1 MNKKNNFYMGITLVM
16 FFFKIILFIP
26 HFLKQQKLHN
36 SNCVHIILGNQQVSL
51 QKNVSAYMTYEH
63 KVKYSDKGKI
73 NLIFSKCVLE

>member
-1 MNKKNNFYMGITLVM
+1 MTIKNDKTTHFHYATMNEKNNFYMGITLVM

-51 QKNVSAYMTYEH
+51 QKNVCL
-63 KVKYSDKGKI
+63 
-73 NLIFSKCVLE
+73 LI